1 MYTITIRN
9 DNYKLLFINNYNMYY
24 NVSISF
30 WQLVMISEYL
40 VRQMQDNIP
49 SMTSSSDTD
58 NSVNDGRQFIDS
70 VGFIY
75 QSKVCID

>member
-1 MYTITIRN
+1 
-9 DNYKLLFINNYNMYY
+9 MYY